1 MGRHGL
7 CLFGGKFVFDE
18 NNTELYFA
26 GKKIMR
32 RGRRI
37 VVKIKLHRGLST
49 LDALSNCFIRV
60 EEFLVRGMKL

>member
-37 VVKIKLHRGLST
+37 VVKIKLHRGCRQLT
-49 LDALSNCFIRV
+49 LSNCFIRV
-60 EEFLVRGMKL
+60 EEFLVRGMKKL